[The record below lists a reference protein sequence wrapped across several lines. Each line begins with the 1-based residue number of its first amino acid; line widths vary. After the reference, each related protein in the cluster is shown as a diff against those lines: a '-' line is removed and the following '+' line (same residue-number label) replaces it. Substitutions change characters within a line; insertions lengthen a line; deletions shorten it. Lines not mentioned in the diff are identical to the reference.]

1 MAQDWPED
9 EPVEAPG
16 GPQGHPRGQLTPAI
30 AEALCGLIAAGRTV
44 PKAAA
49 ACGISENV
57 FWRHHSVDPSFRLAV
72 QQARQMGI
80 ERLADEILEIAE
92 EKSDPRHR
100 QVRIDARKWLLSKL
114 LPKRYG
120 DKVDLTVSQSKPLE
134 QMTDAELYERLRHLE
149 GAARV
154 AASAGSTD
162 EPATVH

>member
-1 MAQDWPED
+1 MAHDWPED
-9 EPVEAPG
+9 EPTGDPG
-16 GPQGHPRGQLTPAI
+16 GPQGHREITPEV
-30 AEALCGLIAAGRTV
+30 AERICHLIAAGTAV
-44 PKAAA
+44 PKALVQV
-49 ACGISENV
+49 GVSRGQ
-57 FWRHHSVDPSFRLAV
+57 FWSKHARDGAFRDAV
-72 QQARQMGI
+72 YQARLMGV
-80 ERLADEILEIAE
+80 EALADEILEIAE

-154 AASAGSTD
+154 AASAGSAD